1 MTDDAG
7 HEGQEL
13 VTGIIGESFWVDKE
27 GNPIPNA
34 PHDEAPTELPSA
46 SDIWDA
52 LDKPSTGDDQ
62 GGGLGLG
69 LGGGGLGDLMPT
81 GILPGESGQ
90 IGGNDDETQKEIWR
104 QMESGELGGG
114 AGGGAIPE
122 DAETTI

>member
-13 VTGIIGESFWVDKE
+13 VTGFTGESFWVDKD
-27 GNPIPNA
+27 GKPIPNA
-34 PHDEAPTELPSA
+34 PHDEAPSELPSA

-52 LDKPSTGDDQ
+52 IDKPAA
-62 GGGLGLG
+62 GGGLGVD
-69 LGGGGLGDLMPT
+69 LGDLMPT
-81 GILPGESGQ
+81 GILPGDSGQ

-104 QMESGELGGG
+104 QMESGEFGGG
-114 AGGGAIPE
+114 AGGGSIPE